1 MNQPCD
7 PKEHTMPSTYQVTDT
22 ETGEVREHPAT
33 WTAAVRAADYW
44 AARTHHM
51 HVVKPEGVAA

>member
-1 MNQPCD
+1 
-7 PKEHTMPSTYQVTDT
+7 MPSTYQVTDT

-44 AARTHHM
+44 AGRTRHQ
-51 HVVKPEGVAA
+51 HVVKAEVAA